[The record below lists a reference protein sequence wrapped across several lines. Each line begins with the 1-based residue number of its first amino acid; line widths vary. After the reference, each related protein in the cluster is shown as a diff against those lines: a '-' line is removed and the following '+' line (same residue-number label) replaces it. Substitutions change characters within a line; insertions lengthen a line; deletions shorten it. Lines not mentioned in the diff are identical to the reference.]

1 MINLY
6 DIDINLQLFSEEKT
20 ERATPKRRRE
30 ARERGQVA
38 KSREIV
44 SAVLLLSMF
53 WTIKLLSKYL
63 YQNFNI
69 ALSRFFSLYYYSPDL
84 SKNGNIKDTF
94 NYSIELYMRLIIPIL
109 LVSAFA
115 SMFANYL
122 QVGFLFTLKPL
133 APKFSKLNPVE
144 GFKRLFSKNSI
155 VELLKAILKIV
166 LIGYFIF
173 KFFRDN
179 YNSIPKLLE
188 MDLKNS
194 VAFIGNSI
202 ISIGLRV
209 SIILLIL
216 SLFDYGFQIWE
227 YEKNLKMTK
236 QEVKE
241 EYKQIEGSPQ
251 VKSKIKEKQR
261 QLSLRRMM
269 ADVPKADVIITN
281 PIHLAIAIKYDSDVA
296 EAPYVLAKGKDLIAQ
311 RIKEVANKSI
321 IPIVENKN
329 LAHVLF
335 KSVDI
340 GEEIPEDLYQAVA
353 EVLAYVY
360 SLKENQNG

>member
-1 MINLY
+1 MIILY
-6 DIDINLQLFSEEKT
+6 DIEINLQFFSEEKT

-30 ARERGQVA
+30 ARERGQIA

-53 WTIKLLSKYL
+53 WAIKLLSKYL

-69 ALSRFFSLYYYSPDL
+69 ALNRFFSLYYYSADL
-84 SKNGNIKDTF
+84 SKNGNIKEF
-94 NYSIELYMRLIIPIL
+94 FYYSIELYMRLIIPIL

-122 QVGFLFTLKPL
+122 QVGFLFTIKPL
-133 APKFSKLNPVE
+133 TPKFSKLNPIE

-155 VELLKAILKIV
+155 VELLKAIFKIT

-173 KFFRDN
+173 GFFRDN

-188 MDLKNS
+188 MDLNNS

-202 ISIGLRV
+202 ISIGFRV

-227 YEKNLKMTK
+227 YEKNLRMTK

-251 VKSKIKEKQR
+251 VKSKIREKQR
-261 QLSLRRMM
+261 QLSLRRMI
-269 ADVPKADVIITN
+269 AEVPKADVIITN
-281 PIHLAIAIKYDSDVA
+281 PTHLAIAIKYDQDIA
-296 EAPYVLAKGKDLIAQ
+296 QAPYIVAKGKDLIAQ
-311 RIKEVANKSI
+311 RIKEVANKSV
-321 IPIVENKN
+321 IPIVENKD
-329 LAHVLF
+329 LAQILF

-340 GEEIPEDLYQAVA
+340 GQEIPEDLYQAVA

-360 SLKENQNG
+360 SLKEN